1 MLEPPM
7 TFLTLISLLGPA
19 QAVEYAEILPI
30 GTLMEEA
37 DQAVQGHVIRTS
49 SEWGDDG
56 LIYTRVVLDAEDRL
70 VASSEP
76 TTSFLVPGGEM
87 GEVRLTVP
95 GAPTFTVGED
105 VLVFLMDDRLLGLGQ
120 GTFRVQGGKVSRRVD
135 LKPERISIKHVFGD
149 PMEARGCRQESMMAA
164 FEDGWSL
171 RGHAMVR
178 LGEEDSRALEV
189 TLMEGIEYA
198 VQVCGDGLGEG
209 VSLSI
214 FDQNDQPVAHTELA
228 GATGDVHFKIP
239 ETGPYWLAA
248 TNVGLT
254 DGYRSAVSISVRYR

>member
-1 MLEPPM
+1 
-7 TFLTLISLLGPA
+7 
-19 QAVEYAEILPI
+19 
-30 GTLMEEA
+30 
-37 DQAVQGHVIRTS
+37 
-49 SEWGDDG
+49 
-56 LIYTRVVLDAEDRL
+56 
-70 VASSEP
+70 
-76 TTSFLVPGGEM
+76 
-87 GEVRLTVP
+87 
-95 GAPTFTVGED
+95 
-105 VLVFLMDDRLLGLGQ
+105 
-120 GTFRVQGGKVSRRVD
+120 
-135 LKPERISIKHVFGD
+135 
-149 PMEARGCRQESMMAA
+149 
-164 FEDGWSL
+164 
-171 RGHAMVR
+171 MVR